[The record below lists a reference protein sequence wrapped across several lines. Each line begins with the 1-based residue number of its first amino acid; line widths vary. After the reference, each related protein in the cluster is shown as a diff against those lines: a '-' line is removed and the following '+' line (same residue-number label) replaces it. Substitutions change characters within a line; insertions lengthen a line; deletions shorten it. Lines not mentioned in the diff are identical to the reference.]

1 MICFNTVKPVHPD
14 TYTICITKLL
24 ILIFIGQF
32 SMVFALNN
40 LTVSH
45 NAYLIIGRQVSLYLD
60 IAIVNTVIQ
69 YINMQNFNKGGMHA
83 DIHDVQIDYVMSI
96 ILSLLQYNMYFVI
109 ETEIDY
115 SKLLI
120 SYLRNLQKYM

>member
-1 MICFNTVKPVHPD
+1 
-14 TYTICITKLL
+14 
-24 ILIFIGQF
+24 
-32 SMVFALNN
+32 
-40 LTVSH
+40 
-45 NAYLIIGRQVSLYLD
+45 
-60 IAIVNTVIQ
+60 
-69 YINMQNFNKGGMHA
+69 MQNFNKGGMHA

-96 ILSLLQYNMYFVI
+96 ILSLLQYNMYFVL